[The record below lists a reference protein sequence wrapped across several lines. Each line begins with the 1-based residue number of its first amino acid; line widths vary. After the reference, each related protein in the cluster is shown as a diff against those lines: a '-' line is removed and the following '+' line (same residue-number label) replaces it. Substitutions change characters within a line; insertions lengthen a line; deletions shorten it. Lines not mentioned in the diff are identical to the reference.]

1 MADMFTG
8 VVAPDVNTTKTTAS
22 TAPQYF
28 TDYLTNIAQAGNEAV
43 DRPADQMVAPL
54 QAMQTQGYAAVPEAA
69 KAYQPGLTA
78 AGQTAASAA
87 GVDQG
92 DVQQFMNPY
101 TQNVVDEMARLSQ
114 QNVQRNLL
122 PTMKAG
128 FVGTG
133 GLGSTRYAT
142 ALGQGLA
149 DTQANLTGQQYGAL
163 SSGYKS
169 AVDQAIQNA
178 QLQNQAA
185 QTQASIAGKE
195 QEYGLAG
202 ANALTKAGAEQ
213 QAYEQAKIEAPL
225 KTATNAAALLK
236 GYTVPTTST
245 ETYKGPMAGVYGNSP
260 LSQISGL
267 GTLMGSAF
275 NTGAGGSPGWGT
287 SFANWIGKQ
296 IGGTGTTD
304 NPSITV
310 DTGGQGMGSI
320 GTEDT
325 ANYGGAS
332 GPEIR

>member
-8 VVAPDVNTTKTTAS
+8 VVAPDVNTTKTTGT
-22 TAPQYF
+22 TAPQFF
-28 TDYLTNIAQAGNEAV
+28 TDYLTNIAQAGTTATQT
-43 DRPADQMVAPL
+43 PADQLVAPL
-54 QAMQTQGYAAVPEAA
+54 TEMQKTGYAAVPAA
-69 KAYQPGLTA
+69 ATAYQPGLTA
-78 AGQTAASAA
+78 AGLTAEKAA

-92 DVQQFMNPY
+92 DVNQFMNPY
-101 TQNVVDEMARLSQ
+101 THNVVDEMARLSQ

-122 PTMKAG
+122 PTLKAG
-128 FVGTG
+128 FVGSG
-133 GLGSTRYAT
+133 GLGSQRYAT

-169 AVDQAIQNA
+169 AVDQAIANA

-185 QTQASIAGKE
+185 QTEAAIAGKE
-195 QEYGLAG
+195 QELGLAG

-236 GYTVPTTST
+236 GYTIPTTST

-260 LSQISGL
+260 LSQIAGL

-275 NTGAGGSPGWGT
+275 NTTSGGNAGWGT
-287 SFANWIGKQ
+287 QFANWLGKQ
-296 IGGTGTTD
+296 IGGTSTTD

-310 DTGGQGMGSI
+310 DTS
-320 GTEDT
+320 GTQVGTVDT
-325 ANYGGAS
+325 GDYGGAN
-332 GPEIR
+332 GPSIR

>member
-1 MADMFTG
+1 MADLFTG
-8 VVAPDVNTTKTTAS
+8 VAAPDVNTTKTTAT
-22 TAPQYF
+22 TAPQFF
-28 TDYLTNIAQAGNEAV
+28 TDYLTNIAEAGTNATNL
-43 DRPADQMVAPL
+43 PADQLVAPL
-54 QAMQTQGYAAVPEAA
+54 TEMQKAGYAAVPTAA
-69 KAYQPGLTA
+69 TAYQPGLTA

-87 GVDQG
+87 GVNQG
-92 DVQQFMNPY
+92 DINQFMNPY

-128 FVGTG
+128 FVGSG

-149 DTQANLTGQQYGAL
+149 DTQSNLTGQQYGAL

-169 AVDQAIQNA
+169 AVDQAIANA

-195 QEYGLAG
+195 QELGLAG

-236 GYTVPTTST
+236 GYTIPTSST

-260 LSQISGL
+260 LSQVAGL
-267 GTLMGSAF
+267 GTLIGSAF
-275 NTGAGGSPGWGT
+275 NTTTTPSGGTNQGWGNQ
-287 SFANWIGKQ
+287 FVDWIGKQ
-296 IGGTGTTD
+296 FSST
-304 NPSITV
+304 P
-310 DTGGQGMGSI
+310 
-320 GTEDT
+320 
-325 ANYGGAS
+325 S
-332 GPEIR
+332 GPEQLSGPTD

>member
-1 MADMFTG
+1 MADLFTG
-8 VVAPDVNTTKTTAS
+8 VVAPDVNTTKTTAT

-28 TDYLTNIAQAGNEAV
+28 TDYLTDIAKAGDTALGK
-43 DRPADQMVAPL
+43 PASELVAPL
-54 QAMQTQGYAAVPEAA
+54 QAMQTQGYAAVPAA
-69 KAYQPGLTA
+69 ATAYRPGLTA

-87 GVDQG
+87 GVNQADI
-92 DVQQFMNPY
+92 QQFMNPY
-101 TQNVVDEMARLSQ
+101 TKSVVDEMARLSQ

-128 FVGTG
+128 FVGSG

-163 SSGYKS
+163 SSGYKA

-178 QLQNQAA
+178 QLENQAA
-185 QTQASIAGKE
+185 QTQANIAGKE
-195 QEYGLAG
+195 QELGLAG

-236 GYTVPTTST
+236 GYTIPTSST

-260 LSQISGL
+260 LSQVAGL
-267 GTLMGSAF
+267 GTLLGSAF
-275 NTGAGGSPGWGT
+275 NTTTTPSGGTTTGWGT
-287 SFANWIGKQ
+287 QFADWVGKQ
-296 IGGTGTTD
+296 FSGSGSAAPTNSSGG
-304 NPSITV
+304 TV
-310 DTGGQGMGSI
+310 DTG
-320 GTEDT
+320 
-325 ANYGGAS
+325 NYGGAS
-332 GPEIR
+332 GESIR

>member
-1 MADMFTG
+1 MADLFTG
-8 VVAPDVNTTKTTAS
+8 VVAPDVNTTKTTGT

-54 QAMQTQGYAAVPEAA
+54 QAMQTQGYAAVPTAA
-69 KAYQPGLTA
+69 TAYQPGLTA

-92 DVQQFMNPY
+92 DINQFMNPY

-149 DTQANLTGQQYGAL
+149 DTQTNLTGQQYGAL

-185 QTQASIAGKE
+185 QTQANIAGKE
-195 QEYGLAG
+195 QELGLAG

-236 GYTVPTTST
+236 GYTIPTTSV

-260 LSQISGL
+260 LSQVAGL

-275 NTGAGGSPGWGT
+275 NTGTGGSSGWGT
-287 SFANWIGKQ
+287 QFANWVGNQFKSDQ
-296 IGGTGTTD
+296 
-304 NPSITV
+304 PE
-310 DTGGQGMGSI
+310 QL
-320 GTEDT
+320 
-325 ANYGGAS
+325 S
-332 GPEIR
+332 GPTD

>member
-1 MADMFTG
+1 MADLFTG
-8 VVAPDVNTTKTTAS
+8 VVAPDVNTTKTTAT

-28 TDYLTNIAQAGNEAV
+28 TDYLTDIAKAGETAIGK
-43 DRPADQMVAPL
+43 PASELVAPL
-54 QAMQTQGYAAVPEAA
+54 QAMQTQGYAAVPAA
-69 KAYQPGLTA
+69 ATAYRPGLTA

-87 GVDQG
+87 GVNQADI
-92 DVQQFMNPY
+92 QQFMNPY
-101 TQNVVDEMARLSQ
+101 TKSVVDEMARLSQ

-128 FVGTG
+128 FVGSG

-163 SSGYKS
+163 SSGYKA

-178 QLQNQAA
+178 QLENQAA
-185 QTQASIAGKE
+185 QTQANIAGKE
-195 QEYGLAG
+195 QELGLAG

-236 GYTVPTTST
+236 GYTIPTSST

-260 LSQISGL
+260 LSQVAGL

-275 NTGAGGSPGWGT
+275 NTSSSGSPGWGT
-287 SFANWIGKQ
+287 QFANWIGKQ
-296 IGGTGTTD
+296 FSSSGGSSSDMPEELGGD
-304 NPSITV
+304 N
-310 DTGGQGMGSI
+310 
-320 GTEDT
+320 
-325 ANYGGAS
+325 Y
-332 GPEIR
+332 

>member
-8 VVAPDVNTTKTTAS
+8 VVAPDVNTTKTTAT

-28 TDYLTNIAQAGNEAV
+28 TDYLTDLSKAGTTAMGKTGDEL
-43 DRPADQMVAPL
+43 VAPL
-54 QAMQTQGYAAVPEAA
+54 TALQTQGYAAVPGAA
-69 KAYQPGLTA
+69 DAYKPGLTA
-78 AGQTAASAA
+78 AGKTAAEAA
-87 GVDQG
+87 GVTQADI
-92 DVQQFMNPY
+92 DQFMNPY
-101 TQNVVDEMARLSQ
+101 THNVVDEMGRLSQ

-128 FVGTG
+128 FVGSG

-185 QTQASIAGKE
+185 QTQANIAGKE

-236 GYTVPTTST
+236 GYTIPTSST

-260 LSQISGL
+260 LSQVAGL
-267 GTLMGSAF
+267 GALLSSAF
-275 NTGAGGSPGWGT
+275 NTTTTAGGGTNKGWGNQ
-287 SFANWIGKQ
+287 FIDWL
-296 IGGTGTTD
+296 GTQFKSEPD
-304 NPSITV
+304 QPE
-310 DTGGQGMGSI
+310 QL
-320 GTEDT
+320 
-325 ANYGGAS
+325 S
-332 GPEIR
+332 GPTEP